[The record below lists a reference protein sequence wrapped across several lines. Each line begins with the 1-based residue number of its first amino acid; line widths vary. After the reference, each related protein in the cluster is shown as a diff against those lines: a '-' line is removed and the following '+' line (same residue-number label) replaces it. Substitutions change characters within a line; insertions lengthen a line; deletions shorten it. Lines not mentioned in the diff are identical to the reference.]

1 MITYNLSLLAS
12 LYNNFDFFIVESR
25 GLGGGAMKTRSV
37 QPLKFVE
44 KICKKIT
51 NIFRP
56 NLTLIWPW
64 SETLQKKWFFLA
76 TLV

>member
-1 MITYNLSLLAS
+1 MITYKLSLHAS

-25 GLGGGAMKTRSV
+25 DPCGGAMKTRSV

-44 KICKKIT
+44 KSKKIT

-56 NLTLIWPW
+56 NLTLTWPW
-64 SETLQKKWFFLA
+64 SETLQKNCFLEPP
-76 TLV
+76 

>member
-37 QPLKFVE
+37 QPLKLVE
-44 KICKKIT
+44 KIWKKIT
-51 NIFRP
+51 NIFRS

-64 SETLQKKWFFLA
+64 SETFQKKWFFEPP
-76 TLV
+76 